1 VGDNS
6 LFWLQPEPGQLGQN
20 VLFPDDE
27 IAQLPGL
34 FYLSAQFSG
43 LLLRRK
49 ETLSARH

>member
-27 IAQLPGL
+27 IAQLP
-34 FYLSAQFSG
+34 A
-43 LLLRRK
+43 LLPVPD
-49 ETLSARH
+49 EQCFVAG